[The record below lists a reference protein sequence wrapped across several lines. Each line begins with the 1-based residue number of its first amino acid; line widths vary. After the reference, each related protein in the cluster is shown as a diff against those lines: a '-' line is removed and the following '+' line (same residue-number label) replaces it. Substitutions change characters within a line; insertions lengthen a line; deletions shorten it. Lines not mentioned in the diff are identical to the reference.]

1 MPSSCSSTTEC
12 LEQSENTNDPS
23 LVPPDSYGKNPNE
36 MATGNSQSTFG
47 DWERARP
54 NRGEWPWRVNKIK
67 EINDSKKSFKPIFT
81 PILPYLQLKHYAL
94 HMQEVSFYESL
105 NEC

>member
-1 MPSSCSSTTEC
+1 MPSSRSATTEC
-12 LEQSENTNDPS
+12 LEQSENKTDPS
-23 LVPPDSYGKNPNE
+23 SVPPDSYGKHPSE
-36 MATGNSQSTFG
+36 KAAGNSESTSG

-54 NRGEWPWRVNKIK
+54 NRREWQWRVNKIK

-94 HMQEVSFYESL
+94 NTQEVSFYESL

>member
-1 MPSSCSSTTEC
+1 MDILLC
-12 LEQSENTNDPS
+12 LQ
-23 LVPPDSYGKNPNE
+23 
-36 MATGNSQSTFG
+36 
-47 DWERARP
+47 
-54 NRGEWPWRVNKIK
+54 NKIK

-94 HMQEVSFYESL
+94 NMQEVSFYESL

>member
-1 MPSSCSSTTEC
+1 MILAWCPLT
-12 LEQSENTNDPS
+12 L
-23 LVPPDSYGKNPNE
+23 YGKNPNE
-36 MATGNSQSTFG
+36 KAIGDSESTFG

-54 NRGEWPWRVNKIK
+54 NRREWQWRVNKIK

-81 PILPYLQLKHYAL
+81 RILPYLQLKHYAL
-94 HMQEVSFYESL
+94 DMQEVSFFYESL